1 MWSWAR
7 WARRRRRPPRPPSTI
22 STRWR
27 RRRSA
32 GAPAR
37 ASPFGGG
44 VSGLPLVL
52 DAAGLGA
59 LASAHPPETLRA
71 LLAEASRRSREVIAP
86 TLVCAE
92 VARGRSRT
100 RALEAA
106 VSHHRRERGER
117 PALRLVDTD
126 FALARQVGA
135 ILEASSAGSDRVVD
149 AHVVAVC
156 VPAGGGLVVTSD
168 PDDIAGLAAAVPAAR
183 IRTADVRTCATSAA
197 AEASPRGLP
206 S

>member
-1 MWSWAR
+1 M
-7 WARRRRRPPRPPSTI
+7 
-22 STRWR
+22 
-27 RRRSA
+27 
-32 GAPAR
+32 
-37 ASPFGGG
+37 
-44 VSGLPLVL
+44 SGLPLVL

-59 LASAHPPETLRA
+59 LASAYPPETLRA

-100 RALEAA
+100 RALEGA
-106 VSHHRRERGER
+106 VSQHRREHGER

-135 ILEASSAGSDRVVD
+135 ILEASGAGRDRVVD

-183 IRTADVRTCATSAA
+183 IRTTRLTRPTDIGRRSSSRDVGTHPGTSLGTYLWT
-197 AEASPRGLP
+197 EQGLK
-206 S
+206 